1 MEGVTLK
8 ARAVAFAFCVGAVA
22 FILSILALGNAVP
35 DGQAVT
41 RAVVIAIV
49 CGAMCWGAAERALSG
64 VATAIDAAIDRVV
77 AAAEGD
83 LSSPTSPAVEGA
95 LPQLSNALDGMFD
108 QVRMNLESAH
118 TLALFDPVTS
128 LSNRTHFR
136 AEVERVLKTAPPRG
150 MGALAFIDLDHFKA
164 VNDTFGHAH
173 GDQLL
178 AKVAN
183 RLRTIAAAETVRQN
197 GVGSETIVGR
207 LAGDEFTVFFPGVDG
222 YADVERLGHAILAAM
237 ARPFDLGEQQV
248 MVGAS
253 IGIALYP
260 EHGTLLT
267 TLMRAADVAMYHAK
281 ASGRGQV
288 QFFAENL
295 AERMARRTRLETELR
310 GALDRDEFTVVFQP
324 QLSLR
329 DGHIQAVEGL
339 LRWNHPVE
347 GLRLPSTFLACA
359 EESGLIFDIGDWA
372 IEALAKRIADWP
384 HLGFAPRIA
393 VNLSPRQIARP
404 EFFARM
410 RGSLARHKAP
420 LSLIE
425 FEVSEAVLMECG
437 PAILDQIA
445 RLRSEGA
452 TIAIDDFGS
461 GSSSLARLRSL
472 PFDRVK
478 LDPALIVDIERDP
491 AAREIAQA
499 VIGLVHSLGAKTVAE
514 GVETRG
520 QLDVLRVMGCDAVQ
534 GYAVAPPMT
543 EAEFRSWQDGPHIK
557 ALAA

>member
-8 ARAVAFAFCVGAVA
+8 ARAVAFAFCVGAVS
-22 FILSILALGNAVP
+22 FILSLLALGNAVP

-41 RAVVIAIV
+41 RAVIIAIV
-49 CGAMCWGAAERALSG
+49 CGTMCWAAAERSLSG
-64 VATAIDAAIDRVV
+64 VATAIDAAIVRCE

-83 LSSPTSPAVEGA
+83 LSSPAPAAVRHA
-95 LPQLSNALDGMFD
+95 LPQLSRALSGMFD
-108 QVRMNLESAH
+108 QVRLNLENAN

-136 AEVERVLKTAPPRG
+136 SEVERLVKNNMQGRA
-150 MGALAFIDLDHFKA
+150 GALAFIDLDHFKA
-164 VNDTFGHAH
+164 VNDTFGHAQ

-183 RLRTIAAAETVRQN
+183 RLRTIAAAETVRA
-197 GVGSETIVGR
+197 GGAEGEILVGR
-207 LAGDEFTVFFPGVDG
+207 LAGDEFTIFFPDI
-222 YADVERLGHAILAAM
+222 ASRHDAERIGKTILAAM
-237 ARPFDLGEQQV
+237 LKPFDLGEQQV
-248 MVGAS
+248 GVGAS

-260 EHGTLLT
+260 EHGRVLT
-267 TLMRAADVAMYHAK
+267 TLMRAADIAMYHAK
-281 ASGRGQV
+281 ASGRAQI

-295 AERMARRTRLETELR
+295 AERMARRTRLESELR
-310 GALDRDEFTVVFQP
+310 DALDRDEFTMVYQP

-329 DGHIQAVEGL
+329 EGHVQAVEGL
-339 LRWNHPVE
+339 LRWNHPRD
-347 GLRLPSTFLACA
+347 GLRLPSSFLACA
-359 EESGLIFDIGDWA
+359 EESGLIFDLGDWA
-372 IEALAKRIADWP
+372 VDALARRAAGWP
-384 HLGFAPRIA
+384 HLGFAPRLAANI
-393 VNLSPRQIARP
+393 SPRQIARP
-404 EFFARM
+404 DFFARL
-410 RGSLARHKAP
+410 RDSLARNNAP
-420 LSLIE
+420 MSLIE
-425 FEVSEAVLMECG
+425 FEVGEAVLMDCG

-445 RLRSEGA
+445 RLRREGA

-478 LDPALIVDIERDP
+478 LDPALIVDIERDA
-491 AAREIAQA
+491 AAREIVQA

-534 GYAVAPPMT
+534 GYAIAPPMT
-543 EAEFRSWQDGPHIK
+543 EAEYRQWQDGPALR